1 MKTTYSVSSDQL
13 QQLREL
19 LDSRCGIWLGDAT
32 HHFVGDGVARLMAQL
47 RVETFDE
54 FYQQAADPTAG
65 LRDRLLNAMISRET
79 AWFRDPESLTVLVE
93 EILPEFEE
101 QLACGGAEKLRI
113 WSAGCAT
120 GQEPYSLVMSLLER
134 QRREDQAG
142 ELPDHFEIIGTDISP
157 AALFIAVA
165 GRYER
170 TAVAK
175 GLPSGYLER
184 YFQRGE
190 FAYCLREPV
199 RQAVRFRQ
207 RNVLN
212 SVEGLVSGR
221 FDIVLMRH
229 VLEYYTDSTKDAL
242 LTNIAAGIVPGGVLM
257 LGRHESLRENTM
269 FEPMNIPGCACYRRV

>member
-1 MKTTYSVSSDQL
+1 MRTTYSVSSDQL

-19 LDSRCGIWLGDAT
+19 LDSRCGIWLGDAN
-32 HHFVGDGVARLMAQL
+32 HRFVEEGVARLMAQL
-47 RVETFDE
+47 RVGSFEE
-54 FYQQAADPTAG
+54 FYAHATDPSAG
-65 LRDRLLNAMISRET
+65 LRDRLLNAMVSRET
-79 AWFRDPESLTVLVE
+79 AWFRDPESLTALVE

-101 QLACGGAEKLRI
+101 GLACGGTEKLRI

-134 QRREDQAG
+134 RRLEYG
-142 ELPDHFEIIGTDISP
+142 ISVLPDYFEIVATDISP

-170 TAVAK
+170 SAVAR
-175 GLPSGYLER
+175 GLPNGYLER

-190 FAYCLREPV
+190 LAYCLREEV
-199 RQAVRFRQ
+199 RQCVRFRQ

-212 SVEGLVSGR
+212 SAEGIASGR

-229 VLEYYTDSTKDAL
+229 VMEYYTDTTKDAL
-242 LTNIAAGIVPGGVLM
+242 LANIAAGIVPGGVLV
-257 LGRHESLRENTM
+257 LGRHESLPENPA
-269 FEPMNIPGCACYRRV
+269 FEPMSIPDCACYRRV